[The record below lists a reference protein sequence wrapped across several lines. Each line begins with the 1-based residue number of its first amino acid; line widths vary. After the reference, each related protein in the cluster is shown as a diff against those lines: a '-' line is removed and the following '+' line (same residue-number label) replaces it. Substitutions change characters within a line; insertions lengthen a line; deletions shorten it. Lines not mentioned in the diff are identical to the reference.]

1 MNNNELWKEITEARG
16 YSVSN
21 FGRIKSLRRVVTTS
35 NGTQITINTK
45 ILRHKSISNSGYYR
59 IQLSVNGRNKSFYI
73 HRLVAEYF
81 VNNPNAITTA
91 IENELMAYFGIDD
104 PSVFFEKLSLDVV
117 TVSQKGELGLEFGSQ
132 FDDEVINRLNPE
144 DYFTEDFGIVVYPEV
159 RILHNE
165 MECYVFNA

>member
-1 MNNNELWKEITEARG
+1 MLSHHLLGELTVDAD
-16 YSVSN
+16 
-21 FGRIKSLRRVVTTS
+21 LH
-35 NGTQITINTK
+35 TK
-45 ILRHKSISNSGYYR
+45 KAFS
-59 IQLSVNGRNKSFYI
+59 LSVFGKESLVYLYI
-73 HRLVAEYF
+73 RSSDYMQTHVFTEKQEEAIAYF